1 MFNSA
6 SVLWYF
12 KIFTEII
19 GFRKQKPYMKKMSFN
34 ITSSTTQLL
43 KLTTTL
49 AKYEFSNNVGMML
62 TFLFIEYSRVVTSPL
77 STKNGASKEF
87 FRKCNQ
93 IHKKLGICWH
103 IKKILKMKLFC
114 AVLTFLFN
122 ITYIVIK
129 IFTSLAAT
137 VINYIT
143 RLDQHNLANFK
154 HIFSLIG

>member
-1 MFNSA
+1 
-6 SVLWYF
+6 
-12 KIFTEII
+12 
-19 GFRKQKPYMKKMSFN
+19 
-34 ITSSTTQLL
+34 
-43 KLTTTL
+43 
-49 AKYEFSNNVGMML
+49 ML
-62 TFLFIEYSRVVTSPL
+62 TFLFIEYSRVVTNPL

-87 FRKCNQ
+87 FRECNQ

-103 IKKILKMKLFC
+103 NKKILKMKLFC

-122 ITYIVIK
+122 ITYIVLK
-129 IFTSLAAT
+129 IAAT